1 MENNKNFA
9 GQKND
14 QANSDITKALNKIAE
29 VGQQAK
35 NIEQQNKARTQD
47 ALAFMTQALARF
59 K

>member
-14 QANSDITKALNKIAE
+14 QANSDIAKALNKIAE

-35 NIEQQNKARTQD
+35 NIEQQNKARPQD